1 MHVYS
6 YSAAVP
12 EMQGAASQMG
22 VGGGGGGVK
31 STGCMAPNQ
40 LHNSM
45 VICNAKFIFIE
56 PHIDTRL
63 QEHTL
68 LHGYD
73 TI

>member
-1 MHVYS
+1 MHVIHTQQLS
-6 YSAAVP
+6 P

-22 VGGGGGGVK
+22 GGGGGVVK